1 MHKSTFLQDDKK
13 NWVNF
18 QSRTLYVC
26 ESRHRRAGGALGF
39 LIAAQVAH
47 TNTQKSNEF
56 VLYYVGKFRCT
67 MPSQIREI
75 IVISSLMVQ

>member
-1 MHKSTFLQDDKK
+1 MHKSTFFQDDKK

-47 TNTQKSNEF
+47 TQTHKKATS
-56 VLYYVGKFRCT
+56 LYYTMLASFGAQCHHRLGK
-67 MPSQIREI
+67 
-75 IVISSLMVQ
+75 